1 MGVFGTGVAA
11 TSSYCLAPWGIA
23 LTNSI
28 RFIADG
34 KAYKGDNL
42 TTWQTTSDERVKE
55 NIEVANLDICYN
67 NVKNIPLKRFSF
79 VEGFLDSNS
88 YTDRTRLGWIAQ
100 EVRTVFPKAIG
111 VEDKGEPFG
120 NCLTLNVDQMYAT
133 MYGAI
138 KKLIQFEERRLR
150 GTGTIATGSFSN
162 VISVSGVSGSSPT
175 IHVTPI
181 FNGEVRTLNVS
192 TFDIES
198 NSFTVYGG
206 PGDFFWSVTS

>member
-1 MGVFGTGVAA
+1 MGVYGTGTAATSYWATAPFGVALSASIRFFGTG
-11 TSSYCLAPWGIA
+11 T
-23 LTNSI
+23 
-28 RFIADG
+28 
-34 KAYKGDNL
+34 AYKGNNT
-42 TTWQTTSDERVKE
+42 TTWEQTSDERVKE

-100 EVRTVFPKAIG
+100 EVQQVFPKAIG

-138 KKLIQFEERRLR
+138 KKLIQFEDRRVR
-150 GTGTIATGSFSN
+150 GTGTIATGSLSN
-162 VISVSGVSGSSPT
+162 VISVSGISGSSPT
-175 IHVTPI
+175 IQVTPI
-181 FNGEVRTLNVS
+181 FNGEVRSLNVS
-192 TFDIES
+192 TFDVES